1 MQGGGGRG
9 RSRDI
14 RGKEKTEKNLNT
26 VSCPERRA
34 GGRGRWKTQSRQGK
48 TRDGKPPGKGWPERN
63 DEHEDDTPEHQRP
76 RNGGSIPL
84 LLLLFFCFFVVFF
97 LEIRRQ
103 VIRGEWVCQK
113 QGGAGW
119 RKVRVWR
126 RHLGKWD
133 EKPSQGLEGRMK
145 SPAELGGRKLLAAL
159 PCTMDGL
166 SGPHPS
172 SPGTG
177 VKMPRRERSRAVIL
191 QNR

>member
-1 MQGGGGRG
+1 MGEGDGKRRADRG
-9 RSRDI
+9 RPGTESPLERGGPKGTMSMKMTRLSNRDREMGAASR
-14 RGKEKTEKNLNT
+14 
-26 VSCPERRA
+26 CCCCY
-34 GGRGRWKTQSRQGK
+34 
-48 TRDGKPPGKGWPERN
+48 
-63 DEHEDDTPEHQRP
+63 
-76 RNGGSIPL
+76 
-84 LLLLFFCFFVVFF
+84 FFVFFVVFF

-177 VKMPRRERSRAVIL
+177 VKMPRRERSWAVIL